1 MPGLPSLCDLGQA
14 HSSEMLKRV
23 YHFPQELRINATM
36 KYLIACL
43 TQVLINGGYFSSL
56 KTFFCHFPEC
66 QVLGPAQV
74 DWLNKGLVM
83 CFI

>member
-1 MPGLPSLCDLGQA
+1 
-14 HSSEMLKRV
+14 
-23 YHFPQELRINATM
+23 M

-56 KTFFCHFPEC
+56 KTFFCHFLEC
-66 QVLGPAQV
+66 QVLGLAQV